1 MTGKIFFVGY
11 FPKKVTM
18 AKKKKKFQETT
29 IENFYDLKIDKV
41 DELVAALKGETADN
55 AEEISMNISD
65 CTGVDDPKNVSR
77 RGRQK
82 QFDPYKTDFLSRIP
96 VWVKALFVKF
106 WFAGAVCYF
115 VMWGLNIRNSLDSLV
130 LTGAV
135 MGLIV
140 DVLVNPL
147 YRYLETDRKEYNA
160 YMMFPF
166 PFRQFWTFFTN
177 ILYYILVIIV
187 VNYCYLGLNE
197 IINAVKHTTDYIHI
211 GVEPLLFGLF
221 TVIADMLFIG
231 IKDGIVYAINKI
243 RNKRK
248 EEAASV

>member
-82 QFDPYKTDFLSRIP
+82 QFDPYKTDFLARIP

-177 ILYYILVIIV
+177 ILYYIE
-187 VNYCYLGLNE
+187 N
-197 IINAVKHTTDYIHI
+197 
-211 GVEPLLFGLF
+211 
-221 TVIADMLFIG
+221 
-231 IKDGIVYAINKI
+231 
-243 RNKRK
+243 
-248 EEAASV
+248 

>member
-1 MTGKIFFVGY
+1 M
-11 FPKKVTM
+11 
-18 AKKKKKFQETT
+18 
-29 IENFYDLKIDKV
+29 
-41 DELVAALKGETADN
+41 
-55 AEEISMNISD
+55 
-65 CTGVDDPKNVSR
+65 DDPKNVSR

-82 QFDPYKTDFLSRIP
+82 QFDPYKTDFLARIP

-197 IINAVKHTTDYIHI
+197 IINAVKQI
-211 GVEPLLFGLF
+211 GRAHV
-221 TVIADMLFIG
+221 
-231 IKDGIVYAINKI
+231 
-243 RNKRK
+243 
-248 EEAASV
+248 

>member
-82 QFDPYKTDFLSRIP
+82 QFDPYKTDFLARIP

-147 YRYLETDRKEYNA
+147 YRYLETDRK
-160 YMMFPF
+160 
-166 PFRQFWTFFTN
+166 
-177 ILYYILVIIV
+177 
-187 VNYCYLGLNE
+187 
-197 IINAVKHTTDYIHI
+197 
-211 GVEPLLFGLF
+211 
-221 TVIADMLFIG
+221 
-231 IKDGIVYAINKI
+231 
-243 RNKRK
+243 
-248 EEAASV
+248 